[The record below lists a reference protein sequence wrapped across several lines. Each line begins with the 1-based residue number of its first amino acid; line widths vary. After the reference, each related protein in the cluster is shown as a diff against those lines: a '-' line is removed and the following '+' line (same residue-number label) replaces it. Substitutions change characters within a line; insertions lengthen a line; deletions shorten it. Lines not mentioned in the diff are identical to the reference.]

1 MNNPNAANTSA
12 HTHASNP
19 QPTHADAGSSAPDAA
34 PTAKATTTDTAPIT
48 IASTSFTAM
57 YAAGRNGVSRNCR
70 LHPAAR
76 SIDTIAPPL
85 VVASIAPYTA
95 MLTRM

>member
-1 MNNPNAANTSA
+1 MIMAR
-12 HTHASNP
+12 
-19 QPTHADAGSSAPDAA
+19 
-34 PTAKATTTDTAPIT
+34 
-48 IASTSFTAM
+48 TSFTAM
-57 YAAGRNGVSRNCR
+57 YAIGFNGVSRNCR

-95 MLTRM
+95 MLIRM